1 MLGNH
6 AIATIVMHVC
16 RYQVEREIRIH
27 IQLDHVN
34 IIKLFAAFEDEKHV
48 YMVQE
53 FAGDW
58 GDCRG

>member
-1 MLGNH
+1 MY
-6 AIATIVMHVC
+6 ITC
-16 RYQVEREIRIH
+16 CDSQRRYQVEREIRIH

-53 FAGDW
+53 FAGSW
-58 GDCRG
+58 GLLRGTV